1 MAKTL
6 SGFKVIGDTSKI
18 GAGSKKGSAGQTSPT
33 PSSNGSSRTLGGFK
47 VIGDTSK
54 IGAKAAAKTTQQ
66 TGAQSA
72 TLPQSTTRYPQ
83 PMDNVGR
90 QTGTN
95 SRLLA
100 NTQQSGTPIPPLDN
114 GRVGKVL
121 SGAAKSAGA
130 GYVNT
135 AGVAAEGAGKLNTK
149 IYNANNADS
158 IKSDHDAVERY
169 EKMLRDVKW
178 ANGKAMTAA
187 DVKQVQGYLASAK
200 RRIAAH
206 EGYTKAVEQSD
217 KAVAD
222 KAYQKADRLSQS
234 SAEDVAQAKEGLGPV
249 GRFAVDLGVQGVQMA
264 GDVAASAVIPGAG
277 LALMTARSAGS
288 SAQQARQAGASY
300 DQQLAYGL
308 GSGALSLGTEKIS
321 NVSKLFQKAFGRGL
335 AEKAASKLIAKF
347 GENTAVQVM
356 SDLAKRPAGRLALS
370 MISEG
375 GEEFLE
381 DYAQPFLQRATYDPS
396 ARFDLSEALYD
407 AAVGAAMGG
416 IGAGADVIRQ
426 RGSSQ
431 TDAQPTQEVRPEVRE
446 GIDTPTPANAAE
458 GTQNAA
464 SGVETAANKGETV
477 QIVERLRESIPGL
490 NGTEPVSTVSSKAI
504 PFVEGRT
511 MAEKARKMFEAIKGV
526 VSRPGFGDIDI
537 NGRSVK
543 DDLSHGVGGAKA
555 AVIPAIP
562 EVLRRGQ
569 QIDFQQNWKGRPYD
583 GYVFAAPVTMDGETA
598 YVAAVVKRTSKN
610 RFYLHEVIDA
620 NGNVIKIDAGD
631 RANPTSLATNG
642 DAGTQSQASMDMAPA
657 EASLVGPE
665 PTASSAVSSPVKGTR
680 PLNANDSIAQGAENV
695 KNGGAA
701 EFDTPGDAKAGT
713 VNTDYDR
720 LQAAKDKFHPE
731 GAYAARPV
739 DVPLTNFEGRNIPK
753 SASTIAGAQGIA
765 GADVLFLEQQIAD
778 GKLAFDTIQDE
789 TAVNHARSVIQN
801 KGFDGAL
808 EQYRQAASAN
818 VATKD
823 NTALG
828 QQLILQAMHEG
839 NAAYVSELLTLY
851 TRNSTTAA
859 QAMQAQSMFRK
870 LSPEGQLMSVQKAI
884 SDLNEKYGT
893 AVELDE
899 ADVKDFLDA
908 ETPEERQKATEKIVE
923 KAAQSVPGTFRAKYD
938 TLRYLAMLGNPRT
951 HIRNILGNTLFQIP
965 VTVKNR
971 VGAIVEGVASAATGG
986 KTERSKSLLGANPF
1000 GKLAAECRADF
1011 SNAKDFLEQSSKYN
1025 EGQTSLSEIEKKA
1038 KAFSDD
1044 NLIGKAVNK
1053 ASDFNSRALE
1063 AEDTAAKK
1071 WIYTQ
1076 SMAGYLKANG
1086 YKSMSDAPQSVL
1098 NRARDYAAQEA
1109 LRNTFNDKN
1118 VISDAVSDL
1127 GKLSRSDNPAKKF
1140 AGYIVEG
1147 MVPFK
1152 RTPANIAVR
1161 AAEYSPVGAVLG
1173 AVDTVR
1179 GAKAKDVVQVS
1190 KGLDRVA
1197 TGLSGTALMLAGFLA
1212 AGAGYVTGGDDDDD
1226 RQQAFNDLTGHQNY
1240 ALELKNGTSITL
1252 DWLAPEAIPFFVG
1265 AELYNQGLDQGL
1277 QFKDVLSAVK
1287 NASAPMLEMS
1297 MLQGLNDTFESAAYA
1312 KNRGD
1317 SVLGSVVMSALT
1329 NYVTQAFPTFGGQ
1342 IERTGE
1348 NLRMTTYVDKNKEL
1362 PTDLQYTI
1370 GKISQK
1376 IPGLDYQQIPYIDA
1390 WGRTEATGDALTRT
1404 FNNLINPAY
1413 VSQVEVDK
1421 VEAELQRVKDATGD
1435 STVFPSRAEKSIEF
1449 DNETHN
1455 LTAEQYQKYAKAK
1468 GQNSY
1473 KLVQQAMQLP
1483 AYKEMGDGGKAELL
1497 NKMLG
1502 YANYKAKRA
1511 VFPKY
1516 SSDAYAKYEEAEKNG
1531 VSPAEYYVFRTT
1543 DNTLTA
1549 DKDANGNTIAG
1560 SKKEKVLDAINGMD
1574 LSPTEKDFLYLMNG
1588 YAAKALSEAPW
1599 H

>member
-1 MAKTL
+1 MSSIEDRLNAVIRSGGTSTPAPAQTAKKAAPNSISERL
-6 SGFKVIGDTSKI
+6 DKVIASGKGQPSVYKAPASTTKASTSKNQWVST
-18 GAGSKKGSAGQTSPT
+18 GGGRKSTTNAGKQQGFVADPT
-33 PSSNGSSRTLGGFK
+33 RAKNNASSRIKNIVT
-47 VIGDTSK
+47 
-54 IGAKAAAKTTQQ
+54 
-66 TGAQSA
+66 
-72 TLPQSTTRYPQ
+72 
-83 PMDNVGR
+83 
-90 QTGTN
+90 
-95 SRLLA
+95 
-100 NTQQSGTPIPPLDN
+100 
-114 GRVGKVL
+114 
-121 SGAAKSAGA
+121 GAAKSSGA

-135 AGVAAEGAGKLNTK
+135 GGVLAEGTGKLNTM
-149 IYNANNADS
+149 IANNNAAGEQMGAIQA
-158 IKSDHDAVERY
+158 IKDY
-169 EKMLRDVKW
+169 NTMLRNGKW
-178 ANGKAMTAA
+178 ADGKALTAA
-187 DVKQVQGYLASAK
+187 DREKIQTY
-200 RRIAAH
+200 IAANQRKIDAH
-206 EGYTKAVEQSD
+206 KNYTQAVEKSD

-222 KAYQKADRLSQS
+222 KAYRKADQLAE
-234 SAEDVAQAKEGLGPV
+234 SASKDISRAKQGLGKA
-249 GRFAVDLGVQGVQMA
+249 GQFAVDVGVAGVQMG
-264 GDVAASAVIPGAG
+264 GDMALGALTGGSALPSMFVRGVGSAA
-277 LALMTARSAGS
+277 
-288 SAQQARQAGASY
+288 QEARQSGATY
-300 DQQLAYGL
+300 GQQLGYGL
-308 GSGALSLGTEKIS
+308 GSGALSVATEKIS
-321 NVSKLFQKAFGRGL
+321 NVAGPFKKAFGAGVL
-335 AEKAASKLIAKF
+335 DKAISKA
-347 GENTAVQVM
+347 TARM
-356 SDLAKRPAGRLALS
+356 NGSAAGKLALS
-370 MISEG
+370 MLSEG
-375 GEEFLE
+375 GEEFIE
-381 DYAQPFLQRATYDPS
+381 DVFQPILQRATYDKS
-396 ARFDLSEALYD
+396 AKFDLSGALYD
-407 AAVGAAMGG
+407 AAVGAALGG
-416 IGAGADVIRQ
+416 LGSGVEAMQNRRSPQQTTQQAPGAQADVQ
-426 RGSSQ
+426 GG
-431 TDAQPTQEVRPEVRE
+431 TY
-446 GIDTPTPANAAE
+446 TPAPANAAE
-458 GTQNAA
+458 GAQNAVP
-464 SGVETAANKGETV
+464 GVETAENIRVGQATTIKKPYKGEVPTQTQRQNTAPV
-477 QIVERLRESIPGL
+477 Q
-490 NGTEPVSTVSSKAI
+490 VSSEALTRAQNSI
-504 PFVEGRT
+504 AG
-511 MAEKARKMFEAIKGV
+511 ARGLESSLPGQSFKSTLKNVYKSIFKPAKGV
-526 VSRPGFGDIDI
+526 VVEGTSFGGQPYAVDI
-537 NGRSVK
+537 NNNVPGKVISDPNLTAEKLSV
-543 DDLSHGVGGAKA
+543 LGNLTEIVQNGEYVGSGEYVPHGAKTKKTVRYDYFETPVEINGKQYIA
-555 AVIPAIP
+555 SFDV
-562 EVLRRGQ
+562 EVEPNVNNYRTHKL
-569 QIDFQQNWKGRPYD
+569 IK
-583 GYVFAAPVTMDGETA
+583 MDL
-598 YVAAVVKRTSKN
+598 N
-610 RFYLHEVIDA
+610 EVSGPD
-620 NGNVIKIDAGD
+620 
-631 RANPTSLATNG
+631 
-642 DAGTQSQASMDMAPA
+642 
-657 EASLVGPE
+657 VGPA
-665 PTASSAVSSPVKGTR
+665 PTATETHSSPVEGTR

-713 VNTDYDR
+713 LNTDYDR

-778 GKLAFDTIQDE
+778 GKIAFDTIQDE

-851 TRNSTTAA
+851 TRNSTTVA
-859 QAMQAQSMFRK
+859 QAMQAQSMLRK

-923 KAAQSVPGTFRAKYD
+923 KAAQNVPGTFRAKYD

-971 VGAIVEGVASAATGG
+971 VGAIVEGAAFAATGG

-1025 EGQTSLSEIEKKA
+1025 EGQTSLSDIEKKA

-1053 ASDFNSRALE
+1053 GSDFNSRALE

-1076 SMAGYLKANG
+1076 SMAGFLKANG

-1118 VISDAVSDL
+1118 VVSDAVSDL
-1127 GKLSRSDNPAKKF
+1127 GKLSKSDNPAKKF
-1140 AGYIVEG
+1140 AGYIAEG

-1173 AVDTVR
+1173 VVDTVR

-1329 NYVTQAFPTFGGQ
+1329 NYVTQASPTFGGQ

-1473 KLVQQAMQLP
+1473 NLVQQAMQMP
-1483 AYKEMGDGGKAELL
+1483 AYKKMGNGGKAELL

>member
-1 MAKTL
+1 MAVKMPDLVAYGKNKSVKST
-6 SGFKVIGDTSKI
+6 T
-18 GAGSKKGSAGQTSPT
+18 GSSTSPQKNAT
-33 PSSNGSSRTLGGFK
+33 QMPDLVAYGKRKSSVSQP
-47 VIGDTSK
+47 
-54 IGAKAAAKTTQQ
+54 TT
-66 TGAQSA
+66 TRK
-72 TLPQSTTRYPQ
+72 STTDAGKQQGFVADPTRAKNNAP
-83 PMDNVGR
+83 
-90 QTGTN
+90 
-95 SRLLA
+95 SRA
-100 NTQQSGTPIPPLDN
+100 KNIVT
-114 GRVGKVL
+114 
-121 SGAAKSAGA
+121 GAAKSTGSAFTNLG
-130 GYVNT
+130 
-135 AGVAAEGAGKLNTK
+135 GVLAEGAGKLNTR
-149 IYNANNADS
+149 IANQNAGDS
-158 IKSDHDAVERY
+158 LQNDHDAVKRY

-187 DVKQVQGYLASAK
+187 DVKQVQGYLSAAK

-234 SAEDVAQAKEGLGPV
+234 SAADVAQAKEGLGPV
-249 GRFAVDLGVQGVQMA
+249 GQFAVDVGVAGAQMA
-264 GDVAASAVIPGAG
+264 GDMAVGALTGGSALPAMFVRSVGSAA
-277 LALMTARSAGS
+277 
-288 SAQQARQAGASY
+288 QEARQSGATY
-300 DQQLAYGL
+300 GQQLGYGL
-308 GSGALSLGTEKIS
+308 GSGALSVATEKIS
-321 NVSKLFQKAFGRGL
+321 NVADPFKKFFGEGL
-335 AEKAASKLIAKF
+335 ADKVAGKLIARF
-347 GENTAVQVM
+347 GESDAVRIM
-356 SDLAKRPAGRLALS
+356 KRLAETPGGKAALS
-370 MISEG
+370 FISEG
-375 GEEFLE
+375 GEEAIE
-381 DYAQPFLQRATYDPS
+381 DIAQPILQTIYNGKRYSTVPEYIRDLDAKEIAHDALVGGALGLVGSAAENVQRAKRGQQATQQ
-396 ARFDLSEALYD
+396 
-407 AAVGAAMGG
+407 AVGGQAEAA
-416 IGAGADVIRQ
+416 
-426 RGSSQ
+426 
-431 TDAQPTQEVRPEVRE
+431 E
-446 GIDTPTPANAAE
+446 GNYTPTPANAAE

-464 SGVETAANKGETV
+464 PSVETAPKYDALQADAIRHEGKTFRNLVAGFDTSVSEFFNKWRNGRKNTETEKLEKLYLGKMSEDAKRQASNILGYEIDSRDMIVTSDDVKHILDSHGNAETELQRGNQPLEQWAIDAIPDVVTQPDSIVPGSTNTSGKHPGKQGVIFSKTMPNGTVVTVQFDNKGRKTMELTTMYV
-477 QIVERLRESIPGL
+477 KKSGPTTQAFNVENTSPQL
-490 NGTEPVSTVSSKAI
+490 TAEPVPESVSSA
-504 PFVEGRT
+504 
-511 MAEKARKMFEAIKGV
+511 
-526 VSRPGFGDIDI
+526 S
-537 NGRSVK
+537 S
-543 DDLSHGVGGAKA
+543 DL
-555 AVIPAIP
+555 
-562 EVLRRGQ
+562 
-569 QIDFQQNWKGRPYD
+569 
-583 GYVFAAPVTMDGETA
+583 T
-598 YVAAVVKRTSKN
+598 
-610 RFYLHEVIDA
+610 
-620 NGNVIKIDAGD
+620 
-631 RANPTSLATNG
+631 
-642 DAGTQSQASMDMAPA
+642 PA
-657 EASLVGPE
+657 EARLAGPA
-665 PTASSAVSSPVKGTR
+665 PVPSSAASSPVEGTR
-680 PLNANDSIAQGAENV
+680 PLNANNSIAQGAENV

-701 EFDTPGDAKAGT
+701 GFDTPGDAYAGT

-789 TAVNHARSVIQN
+789 TAVNHARSVIQD

-859 QAMQAQSMFRK
+859 QAMQAQSMLRK
-870 LSPEGQLMSVQKAI
+870 LSPEGQLISVQKAI

-923 KAAQSVPGTFRAKYD
+923 KAAQNVPGTFRAKYD

-971 VGAIVEGVASAATGG
+971 VGAIVEGAAFAATGG

-1025 EGQTSLSEIEKKA
+1025 EGQTSLSDIEKKA

-1053 ASDFNSRALE
+1053 GSDFNSRALE

-1076 SMAGYLKANG
+1076 SMAGFLKANG

-1118 VISDAVSDL
+1118 VVSDAVSDL
-1127 GKLSRSDNPAKKF
+1127 GKLSKSDNPAKKF

-1152 RTPANIAVR
+1152 RTPTNIAVR

-1179 GAKAKDVVQVS
+1179 GAKAKDVIQVS

-1297 MLQGLNDTFESAAYA
+1297 MLQGLNDTFDSAAYA

-1329 NYVTQAFPTFGGQ
+1329 NYVTQAFPTLGGQ

-1348 NLRMTTYVDKNKEL
+1348 DLRMTTYVDKNKEL

-1390 WGRTEATGDALTRT
+1390 WGRTEATGDALMRT
-1404 FNNLINPAY
+1404 FNNLVNPAY

-1421 VEAELQRVKDATGD
+1421 VETELQRVKDATGD

-1483 AYKEMGDGGKAELL
+1483 AYKQMGNGGKAEFL

-1531 VSPAEYYVFRTT
+1531 ISPAEYYVFRTT
-1543 DNTLTA
+1543 DNNLTA

-1588 YAAKALSEAPW
+1588 YAAKTLSEAPW

>member
-1 MAKTL
+1 MSSIEDRLNAVIRSGGTSTPAPAQAAKKAAPNSISERL
-6 SGFKVIGDTSKI
+6 DKVIASGKGQPSVYKAPVSTTKSSTSKNQWVSTGGGRKSTT
-18 GAGSKKGSAGQTSPT
+18 GAGKRQGFVADPT
-33 PSSNGSSRTLGGFK
+33 RAKNNASSRIKNIVT
-47 VIGDTSK
+47 
-54 IGAKAAAKTTQQ
+54 
-66 TGAQSA
+66 
-72 TLPQSTTRYPQ
+72 
-83 PMDNVGR
+83 
-90 QTGTN
+90 
-95 SRLLA
+95 
-100 NTQQSGTPIPPLDN
+100 
-114 GRVGKVL
+114 
-121 SGAAKSAGA
+121 GAAKSSGA

-135 AGVAAEGAGKLNTK
+135 GGVLAEGAGKLNTM
-149 IYNANNADS
+149 IANNNAAGVQMGAIQAIKDYNTMLRNGKWADGKALTADDRKK
-158 IKSDHDAVERY
+158 IRTYIAANQRKIDAHKNYTQAVE
-169 EKMLRDVKW
+169 K
-178 ANGKAMTAA
+178 
-187 DVKQVQGYLASAK
+187 
-200 RRIAAH
+200 
-206 EGYTKAVEQSD
+206 SD
-217 KAVAD
+217 KAMAD
-222 KAYQKADRLSQS
+222 KAYRKADQLAE
-234 SAEDVAQAKEGLGPV
+234 SASKDISRAKQGLGKA
-249 GRFAVDLGVQGVQMA
+249 GQFAVDVGVAGVQMG
-264 GDVAASAVIPGAG
+264 GDMALGALTGGSALPSMFVRGVGSAA
-277 LALMTARSAGS
+277 
-288 SAQQARQAGASY
+288 QEARQSGATY
-300 DQQLAYGL
+300 GQQLGYGL
-308 GSGALSLGTEKIS
+308 GSGALSVATEKIS
-321 NVSKLFQKAFGRGL
+321 NVAGPFKKAFGAGL
-335 AEKAASKLIAKF
+335 ADKAAGKLIARF
-347 GENTAVQVM
+347 GESDAVRIM
-356 SDLAKRPAGRLALS
+356 KRLAETPGGKAALS
-370 MISEG
+370 FISEG
-375 GEEFLE
+375 GEEAIE
-381 DYAQPFLQRATYDPS
+381 DIAQPILQTIYNGKRYSTVPEYIRDLDAKEIAHDALVGGALGLVGSAVENVQRAKRP
-396 ARFDLSEALYD
+396 
-407 AAVGAAMGG
+407 
-416 IGAGADVIRQ
+416 Q
-426 RGSSQ
+426 Q
-431 TDAQPTQEVRPEVRE
+431 DAQPTQEGRQEVRE
-446 GIDTPTPANAAE
+446 GTYTPSPANAAE
-458 GTQNAA
+458 GTQNAVP
-464 SGVETAANKGETV
+464 GVETAENIRVGQATTIKKPYKGEVPTQTQRQNTAPVQVSSEALTRAQNSIAGARGLESSLPGQSFKSTLKNVYKSIFKPAKGVPVEGAVFQGKPYTV
-477 QIVERLRESIPGL
+477 DIGNKVLGKVISDGSLTAEKLSLLSNLPDVVR
-490 NGTEPVSTVSSKAI
+490 NGTYVGSGEYTQHSGKDRPVVRYDYFETPVSIGGESFVAKFDVEVY
-504 PFVEGRT
+504 PFNNNYRT
-511 MAEKARKMFEAIKGV
+511 
-526 VSRPGFGDIDI
+526 
-537 NGRSVK
+537 
-543 DDLSHGVGGAKA
+543 H
-555 AVIPAIP
+555 
-562 EVLRRGQ
+562 Q
-569 QIDFQQNWKGRPYD
+569 
-583 GYVFAAPVTMDGETA
+583 
-598 YVAAVVKRTSKN
+598 
-610 RFYLHEVIDA
+610 
-620 NGNVIKIDAGD
+620 VIK
-631 RANPTSLATNG
+631 
-642 DAGTQSQASMDMAPA
+642 MDLTPA
-657 EASLVGPE
+657 EGSLVGPK
-665 PTASSAVSSPVKGTR
+665 PTASSAVSSPVEGTR
-680 PLNANDSIAQGAENV
+680 PLNANNSIAQGAENV
-695 KNGGAA
+695 KNEGTAG
-701 EFDTPGDAKAGT
+701 FDTPGDAVAGAM
-713 VNTDYDR
+713 NTDYAR

-739 DVPLTNFEGRNIPK
+739 NVPLTNFEGRNIPK

-789 TAVNHARSVIQN
+789 TAVNHARSVIQD

-908 ETPEERQKATEKIVE
+908 ETPDERQKATEKIVE
-923 KAAQSVPGTFRAKYD
+923 KAAQNVPGTFRAKYD

-971 VGAIVEGVASAATGG
+971 VGAIIEGAAFAATGG

-1025 EGQTSLSEIEKKA
+1025 EGQTSLSDIEKKS

-1053 ASDFNSRALE
+1053 GSDFNSRALE

-1076 SMAGYLKANG
+1076 SMAGFLKANG

-1118 VISDAVSDL
+1118 VVSDAVSDL
-1127 GKLSRSDNPAKKF
+1127 GKLSKSDNPAKKF

-1152 RTPANIAVR
+1152 RTPTNIAVR

-1240 ALELKNGTSITL
+1240 ALELKNGTSVTL

-1297 MLQGLNDTFESAAYA
+1297 MLQGLNDTFDSAAYA

-1317 SVLGSVVMSALT
+1317 SVLGSVVMSAFT
-1329 NYVTQAFPTFGGQ
+1329 NYVTQAFPTLGGQ

-1348 NLRMTTYVDKNKEL
+1348 NLRMTTYADKNKEL

-1455 LTAEQYQKYAKAK
+1455 LTAGQYQKYAKAK

-1483 AYKEMGDGGKAELL
+1483 AYKQMGNGGKAELL

-1511 VFPKY
+1511 VFPQY

-1531 VSPAEYYVFRTT
+1531 ISPAEYYVFRET
-1543 DNTLTA
+1543 DNNLTA

-1560 SKKEKVLDAINGMD
+1560 SKKEKVLDTINGMD

-1588 YAAKALSEAPW
+1588 YAAKTLSEAPW

>member
-1 MAKTL
+1 MSSIEDRLNAVIRSGGTSTPAPAQTAKKAAPNSISERL
-6 SGFKVIGDTSKI
+6 DKVIASGKGQPSVYQAPAASTTKSGTSK
-18 GAGSKKGSAGQTSPT
+18 GQWVST
-33 PSSNGSSRTLGGFK
+33 GGGRK
-47 VIGDTSK
+47 
-54 IGAKAAAKTTQQ
+54 
-66 TGAQSA
+66 
-72 TLPQSTTRYPQ
+72 STTDAGKQQGFVADPTRAK
-83 PMDNVGR
+83 N
-90 QTGTN
+90 N
-95 SRLLA
+95 AASRVK
-100 NTQQSGTPIPPLDN
+100 NIVT
-114 GRVGKVL
+114 
-121 SGAAKSAGA
+121 GAAKSSGA

-135 AGVAAEGAGKLNTK
+135 GGVLAEGAGKLNTM
-149 IYNANNADS
+149 IANNNAAGEQLGS
-158 IKSDHDAVERY
+158 IQAIKDY
-169 EKMLRDVKW
+169 NTMLRNGKW
-178 ANGKAMTAA
+178 ADGKALTAA
-187 DVKQVQGYLASAK
+187 DRQKIQTY
-200 RRIAAH
+200 IAANQRKIDAH
-206 EGYTKAVEQSD
+206 RGYTQAVEKSD

-222 KAYQKADRLSQS
+222 KAYRKADQLAE
-234 SAEDVAQAKEGLGPV
+234 SASKDISRAKQGLGKA
-249 GRFAVDLGVQGVQMA
+249 GQFAVDVGVAGVQMG
-264 GDVAASAVIPGAG
+264 GDMALGALTGGSALPSMFVRGVGSAA
-277 LALMTARSAGS
+277 
-288 SAQQARQAGASY
+288 QEARQSGATY
-300 DQQLAYGL
+300 GQQLGYGL
-308 GSGALSLGTEKIS
+308 GSGALSVATEKIS
-321 NVSKLFQKAFGRGL
+321 NVAGPFKKAFGAGVL
-335 AEKAASKLIAKF
+335 DKAISKA
-347 GENTAVQVM
+347 TARM
-356 SDLAKRPAGRLALS
+356 NGSAAGKLALS
-370 MISEG
+370 MLSEG
-375 GEEFLE
+375 GEEFIE
-381 DYAQPFLQRATYDPS
+381 DVFQPILQRATYDKS
-396 ARFDLSEALYD
+396 AKFDLSGALYD
-407 AAVGAAMGG
+407 AAVGAALGG
-416 IGAGADVIRQ
+416 LGSGVEAMQNRRSPQQTTQQAQGAQADVQ
-426 RGSSQ
+426 GG
-431 TDAQPTQEVRPEVRE
+431 TY
-446 GIDTPTPANAAE
+446 TPTPANAAE

-464 SGVETAANKGETV
+464 PGVETAPKYDALQADAIRHEGKTFRNLVAGFDTSVSEFFNKWRNGRKNTGTEKLEKLYLGKMSEDAKRQASNILGYEIDSRDMIVTSDDVKHILDSHGNAETELQRGNQPLEQWAIDAIPDVVTQPDSIVPGSTNTSGKHPGKQGVIFSKTMPNGTVVTVQFDNKGRKTMELTTMYV
-477 QIVERLRESIPGL
+477 KKSGPTTQAFNVENTSPQLTAKPVPES
-490 NGTEPVSTVSSKAI
+490 VSS
-504 PFVEGRT
+504 
-511 MAEKARKMFEAIKGV
+511 
-526 VSRPGFGDIDI
+526 
-537 NGRSVK
+537 
-543 DDLSHGVGGAKA
+543 
-555 AVIPAIP
+555 
-562 EVLRRGQ
+562 
-569 QIDFQQNWKGRPYD
+569 
-583 GYVFAAPVTMDGETA
+583 
-598 YVAAVVKRTSKN
+598 
-610 RFYLHEVIDA
+610 
-620 NGNVIKIDAGD
+620 
-631 RANPTSLATNG
+631 
-642 DAGTQSQASMDMAPA
+642 
-657 EASLVGPE
+657 
-665 PTASSAVSSPVKGTR
+665 ASSELSPMTNANTGRDPAANAMRTVPVEGTR

-701 EFDTPGDAKAGT
+701 GFDTPGDAVAGA
-713 VNTDYDR
+713 VNTDYAR

-739 DVPLTNFEGRNIPK
+739 NVPLTNFEGRNIPK
-753 SASTIAGAQGIA
+753 SASTIAGAQGID
-765 GADVLFLEQQIAD
+765 GADVRFLEQQIAD

-923 KAAQSVPGTFRAKYD
+923 KAAQNVPGTFRAKYD

-971 VGAIVEGVASAATGG
+971 VGAIVEGAAFAATGG

-1025 EGQTSLSEIEKKA
+1025 EGQTSLSDIEKKA

-1053 ASDFNSRALE
+1053 GSDFNSRALE

-1076 SMAGYLKANG
+1076 SMAGFLKANG

-1118 VISDAVSDL
+1118 VVSDAVSDL
-1127 GKLSRSDNPAKKF
+1127 GKLSKSDNPAKKF

-1152 RTPANIAVR
+1152 RTPTNIAVR

-1277 QFKDVLSAVK
+1277 QFKDMLSAVK

-1297 MLQGLNDTFESAAYA
+1297 MLQGLNDTFDSAAYA

-1329 NYVTQAFPTFGGQ
+1329 NYVTQAFPTLGGQ

-1348 NLRMTTYVDKNKEL
+1348 DLRMTTYVDKNKEL

-1390 WGRTEATGDALTRT
+1390 WGRTEATGDALMRT
-1404 FNNLINPAY
+1404 FNNLANPAY

-1473 KLVQQAMQLP
+1473 KLVQQAIQLP
-1483 AYKEMGDGGKAELL
+1483 AYKQMGNGGKAELL

-1531 VSPAEYYVFRTT
+1531 ISPAEYYVFRTA
-1543 DNTLTA
+1543 DNNLTA

-1560 SKKEKVLDAINGMD
+1560 SKKEKVLNAINGMD

-1588 YAAKALSEAPW
+1588 YAAKTLNETPW

>member
-1 MAKTL
+1 MSSIEDRLNAVIRSRGTSTPPPTQTAKKAASNSISERL
-6 SGFKVIGDTSKI
+6 DKVIASG
-18 GAGSKKGSAGQTSPT
+18 KGQ
-33 PSSNGSSRTLGGFK
+33 PSVYQAPISTTKNNLGSRTK
-47 VIGDTSK
+47 NIV
-54 IGAKAAAKTTQQ
+54 
-66 TGAQSA
+66 TGA
-72 TLPQSTTRYPQ
+72 
-83 PMDNVGR
+83 V
-90 QTGTN
+90 
-95 SRLLA
+95 
-100 NTQQSGTPIPPLDN
+100 
-114 GRVGKVL
+114 
-121 SGAAKSAGA
+121 KSAGS
-130 GYVNT
+130 GYANLG
-135 AGVAAEGAGKLNTK
+135 GVLAEGAGKLNTR
-149 IYNANNADS
+149 IANQNAGDS
-158 IKSDHDAVERY
+158 LQSDHDAVKRY

-217 KAVAD
+217 KVVAD
-222 KAYQKADRLSQS
+222 KAYQKADQLSQS
-234 SAEDVAQAKEGLGPV
+234 SAADVAQAKEGLGPV
-249 GRFAVDLGVQGVQMA
+249 GQFAVDLGVQGVQMA

-288 SAQQARQAGASY
+288 SAQRARQSGATY
-300 DQQLAYGL
+300 NQQLAYGL

-321 NVSKLFQKAFGRGL
+321 NVSKLFQKTFGRGL

-381 DYAQPFLQRATYDPS
+381 DVAQPFLQRATYDPS

-416 IGAGADVIRQ
+416 IGAGVDVIRQ

-431 TDAQPTQEVRPEVRE
+431 ADAQPTQEVRPEVRE
-446 GIDTPTPANAAE
+446 GIDTSTPANAAE
-458 GTQNAA
+458 GTQNAVP
-464 SGVETAANKGETV
+464 GVETAENIRVGQATTIKKPYKGEVPTQTQRQNTAPV
-477 QIVERLRESIPGL
+477 Q
-490 NGTEPVSTVSSKAI
+490 VSSEALTRAQNSI
-504 PFVEGRT
+504 AG
-511 MAEKARKMFEAIKGV
+511 ARGLESSLPGQSFKSTLKNVYKSIFKPAKGV
-526 VSRPGFGDIDI
+526 VVEGTSFGGQPYAVDI
-537 NGRSVK
+537 NNNVPGKVISDPNLTAEKLSV
-543 DDLSHGVGGAKA
+543 LGNLTEIVQNGEYVGSGEYVPHGAKTKKTVRYDYFETPVEISGKQYIA
-555 AVIPAIP
+555 SFDV
-562 EVLRRGQ
+562 EVEPNVNNYRTHKL
-569 QIDFQQNWKGRPYD
+569 IK
-583 GYVFAAPVTMDGETA
+583 MDL
-598 YVAAVVKRTSKN
+598 N
-610 RFYLHEVIDA
+610 EVSGPD
-620 NGNVIKIDAGD
+620 
-631 RANPTSLATNG
+631 
-642 DAGTQSQASMDMAPA
+642 
-657 EASLVGPE
+657 VGPA
-665 PTASSAVSSPVKGTR
+665 PTATETHSSPVEGTR

-713 VNTDYDR
+713 LNTDYDR

-778 GKLAFDTIQDE
+778 GKIAFDTIQDE

-908 ETPEERQKATEKIVE
+908 ETPEERQKATEKIIE
-923 KAAQSVPGTFRAKYD
+923 KAAQNVPGTFRAKYD

-1011 SNAKDFLEQSSKYN
+1011 STAKDFLEQSSKYN
-1025 EGQTSLSEIEKKA
+1025 EGQTSLSDIEKKA

-1053 ASDFNSRALE
+1053 GSDFNSRALE

-1076 SMAGYLKANG
+1076 SMAGFLKANG

-1118 VISDAVSDL
+1118 VVSDAVSDL
-1127 GKLSRSDNPAKKF
+1127 GKLSKSDNPAKKF

-1329 NYVTQAFPTFGGQ
+1329 NYVTQAFPTLGGQ

-1473 KLVQQAMQLP
+1473 KLVQQAMQLS
-1483 AYKEMGDGGKAELL
+1483 AYKEMGNGGKAELL

>member
-1 MAKTL
+1 MAVKMPDLVAYGERVNKTQNN
-6 SGFKVIGDTSKI
+6 SGGVQMPNLVAYGKRVETRK
-18 GAGSKKGSAGQTSPT
+18 AKETKAVT
-33 PSSNGSSRTLGGFK
+33 PSASPRPMENASTGNSR
-47 VIGDTSK
+47 
-54 IGAKAAAKTTQQ
+54 
-66 TGAQSA
+66 
-72 TLPQSTTRYPQ
+72 P
-83 PMDNVGR
+83 
-90 QTGTN
+90 N

-100 NTQQSGTPIPPLDN
+100 DVRTGGTTPPSLDN
-114 GRVGKVL
+114 GRVGKVI
-121 SGAAKSAGA
+121 SGAAKSTGSAYA
-130 GYVNT
+130 NLV
-135 AGVAAEGAGKLNTK
+135 GVLAEGAGKLNTR
-149 IYNANNADS
+149 IANQNAGDS
-158 IKSDHDAVERY
+158 LQSDHDAVKRY

-187 DVKQVQGYLASAK
+187 DVKQVQSYLSAAK

-206 EGYTKAVEQSD
+206 EGYTKAVERSD

-234 SAEDVAQAKEGLGPV
+234 SAADVAQAKEGLGPV
-249 GRFAVDLGVQGVQMA
+249 GQFAVDLGVQGVQMA

-288 SAQQARQAGASY
+288 SAQRARQAGATY
-300 DQQLAYGL
+300 NQQLAYGL
-308 GSGALSLGTEKIS
+308 GSGALSLATEKIS
-321 NVSKLFQKAFGRGL
+321 NVASPFKKAFGGGVL
-335 AEKAASKLIAKF
+335 DNAISGA
-347 GENTAVQVM
+347 
-356 SDLAKRPAGRLALS
+356 LAKLNNSAAGRVALS

-375 GEEFLE
+375 GEEFIE
-381 DYAQPFLQRATYDPS
+381 DIFQPILQRATYDPS

-416 IGAGADVIRQ
+416 IGGAVDVVRGRSNALTASQEAAGA
-426 RGSSQ
+426 Q
-431 TDAQPTQEVRPEVRE
+431 TDVRE
-446 GIDTPTPANAAE
+446 GGYAPVEQVSADGA
-458 GTQNAA
+458 QNAA
-464 SGVETAANKGETV
+464 SGAEAAENVRAGQVTTIKKPYRGEVPTQTQRQNTV
-477 QIVERLRESIPGL
+477 
-490 NGTEPVSTVSSKAI
+490 PVQVSSEALTRAQNSI
-504 PFVEGRT
+504 AG
-511 MAEKARKMFEAIKGV
+511 ARGLESSFPVQSFKSTLKNAYKSIFKPAKGV
-526 VSRPGFGDIDI
+526 VVEGATFNGQPYTVDIGNKVLGKVISDTKLTPEKLALLGNVSEVVQNGTYVGSGEYTQHSGKDRPTIRYDYFETPVSI
-537 NGRSVK
+537 NGESYIAKFDVE
-543 DDLSHGVGGAKA
+543 VVPGANNY
-555 AVIPAIP
+555 
-562 EVLRRGQ
+562 RTHQ
-569 QIDFQQNWKGRPYD
+569 
-583 GYVFAAPVTMDGETA
+583 
-598 YVAAVVKRTSKN
+598 VVKMDLT
-610 RFYLHEVIDA
+610 
-620 NGNVIKIDAGD
+620 
-631 RANPTSLATNG
+631 PT
-642 DAGTQSQASMDMAPA
+642 

-665 PTASSAVSSPVKGTR
+665 PTASSAVSSPVEGTR

-695 KNGGAA
+695 KNGGTAG
-701 EFDTPGDAKAGT
+701 FDTPGDAKAGT

-765 GADVLFLEQQIAD
+765 GEDVLFLEQQIAD
-778 GKLAFDTIQDE
+778 GKIAFDTIQDE

-923 KAAQSVPGTFRAKYD
+923 KAAQNVPGTFRAKYD

-1118 VISDAVSDL
+1118 VVSDAVSDL

-1179 GAKAKDVVQVS
+1179 GAKAKDAVQVS

-1212 AGAGYVTGGDDDDD
+1212 AGAGYVTGGDDDDN

-1329 NYVTQAFPTFGGQ
+1329 NYVTQAFPTLGGQ

-1376 IPGLDYQQIPYIDA
+1376 IPGLDYQQTPYIDA

-1473 KLVQQAMQLP
+1473 KLVQQAMQLS
-1483 AYKEMGDGGKAELL
+1483 AYKKMGNGGKAELL

>member
-1 MAKTL
+1 MAVKMPDLIAYGERVNKTQNN
-6 SGFKVIGDTSKI
+6 SGGVRIPDLVAYGKRVETQK
-18 GAGSKKGSAGQTSPT
+18 AKKTRAVT
-33 PSSNGSSRTLGGFK
+33 PSVSPRPMENASVGNSR
-47 VIGDTSK
+47 
-54 IGAKAAAKTTQQ
+54 
-66 TGAQSA
+66 
-72 TLPQSTTRYPQ
+72 P
-83 PMDNVGR
+83 
-90 QTGTN
+90 N

-100 NTQQSGTPIPPLDN
+100 DVRTGGTTPPSLDN
-114 GRVGKVL
+114 GRVGKVI
-121 SGAAKSAGA
+121 SGAAKSTGSAFTNLG
-130 GYVNT
+130 
-135 AGVAAEGAGKLNTK
+135 GVLAEGAGKLNTQ
-149 IYNANNADS
+149 IANQNAGES
-158 IKSDHDAVERY
+158 LQSDHDAVKRY

-178 ANGKAMTAA
+178 ANGKPMTAA
-187 DVKQVQGYLASAK
+187 DVKQVQSYLSAAK

-206 EGYTKAVEQSD
+206 EGYTKAVERSD

-234 SAEDVAQAKEGLGPV
+234 SAKDVAQAKEGLGPV
-249 GRFAVDLGVQGVQMA
+249 GQFAVDLGVQGVQMA

-288 SAQQARQAGASY
+288 SAQRARQAGATY

-308 GSGALSLGTEKIS
+308 GSGALSLATEKIS
-321 NVSKLFQKAFGRGL
+321 NVASPFKKAFGGGVL
-335 AEKAASKLIAKF
+335 DNAINGALSKLNNSA
-347 GENTAVQVM
+347 
-356 SDLAKRPAGRLALS
+356 AGRVALS

-375 GEEFLE
+375 GEEFIE
-381 DYAQPFLQRATYDPS
+381 DIFQPILQRATYDPS

-416 IGAGADVIRQ
+416 IGAGVDVIRQ
-426 RGSSQ
+426 RGSGQ
-431 TDAQPTQEVRPEVRE
+431 ADAQSTQEARPEVQE
-446 GIDTPTPANAAE
+446 GTYTPTPANAAE
-458 GTQNAA
+458 GAQNAA
-464 SGVETAANKGETV
+464 PDVETAENIRVGQVTTIKKPYKGEVPTQTQRQNTAPV
-477 QIVERLRESIPGL
+477 Q
-490 NGTEPVSTVSSKAI
+490 VSSEALTQAQNSI
-504 PFVEGRT
+504 AG
-511 MAEKARKMFEAIKGV
+511 ARGLEASFPVQSFKSTLKNAYKSIFKPAKGV
-526 VSRPGFGDIDI
+526 VVEGTSFGGQPYTVDINNNVPGKVISDVNLTAEKLSLLSNLPDVVRNGTYVGSGEYTQHSGRNRPGVRYDYFETPVQI
-537 NGRSVK
+537 NGT
-543 DDLSHGVGGAKA
+543 DYIAKFD
-555 AVIPAIP
+555 V
-562 EVLRRGQ
+562 EVLPGANNYRTHQ
-569 QIDFQQNWKGRPYD
+569 
-583 GYVFAAPVTMDGETA
+583 
-598 YVAAVVKRTSKN
+598 VVKMDLMPTEAR
-610 RFYLHEVIDA
+610 L
-620 NGNVIKIDAGD
+620 AG
-631 RANPTSLATNG
+631 PS
-642 DAGTQSQASMDMAPA
+642 P
-657 EASLVGPE
+657 VP
-665 PTASSAVSSPVKGTR
+665 SSVASSPVEGTR

-713 VNTDYDR
+713 LNTDYDR

-765 GADVLFLEQQIAD
+765 GEDVLFLEQQIAD
-778 GKLAFDTIQDE
+778 GKIAFDTIQDE

-893 AVELDE
+893 AVELDD

-908 ETPEERQKATEKIVE
+908 KTPEERQKATEKIVE
-923 KAAQSVPGTFRAKYD
+923 KAAQNVPGTFRAKYD

-971 VGAIVEGVASAATGG
+971 VGAIVEGAASIATGG

-1025 EGQTSLSEIEKKA
+1025 EGQTSLSDIEKKA

-1053 ASDFNSRALE
+1053 GSDFNSRALE

-1076 SMAGYLKANG
+1076 SMAGFLKANG

-1118 VISDAVSDL
+1118 VVSDAVSDL
-1127 GKLSRSDNPAKKF
+1127 GKLSKSDNPAKKF

-1297 MLQGLNDTFESAAYA
+1297 MLQGLNDTFDSAAYA

-1329 NYVTQAFPTFGGQ
+1329 NYVTQAFPTLGGQ

-1348 NLRMTTYVDKNKEL
+1348 DLRMTTYVDKNKEL

-1390 WGRTEATGDALTRT
+1390 WGRTEATGDALMRT
-1404 FNNLINPAY
+1404 FNNLVNPAY

-1473 KLVQQAMQLP
+1473 KLVQQAMQLS
-1483 AYKEMGDGGKAELL
+1483 AYKQMGNGGKAELL

-1531 VSPAEYYVFRTT
+1531 ISPAEYYVFRTT
-1543 DNTLTA
+1543 DNNLTA

-1588 YAAKALSEAPW
+1588 YAAKTLSETPW

>member
-1 MAKTL
+1 MSTIQERLAKMKQ
-6 SGFKVIGDTSKI
+6 SGGTAVQPVVS
-18 GAGSKKGSAGQTSPT
+18 SAAQNSVHDRLAKMKADGQQQPSVYQAPAQSQQGFLADPT
-33 PSSNGSSRTLGGFK
+33 RAKNNASSRVKNIVT
-47 VIGDTSK
+47 
-54 IGAKAAAKTTQQ
+54 
-66 TGAQSA
+66 
-72 TLPQSTTRYPQ
+72 
-83 PMDNVGR
+83 
-90 QTGTN
+90 
-95 SRLLA
+95 
-100 NTQQSGTPIPPLDN
+100 
-114 GRVGKVL
+114 
-121 SGAAKSAGA
+121 GAAKSTGSAFTNLG
-130 GYVNT
+130 GLM
-135 AGVAAEGAGKLNTK
+135 AEGAGYLNTR
-149 IYNANNADS
+149 IANQNAGAS
-158 IKSDHDAVERY
+158 LQSDHDAVKRY

-187 DVKQVQGYLASAK
+187 DVKQVQSYLAAAK

-234 SAEDVAQAKEGLGPV
+234 SAADVAQAKEGLGPV
-249 GRFAVDLGVQGVQMA
+249 GQFAVDVGVAGAQMA
-264 GDVAASAVIPGAG
+264 GDMAVGALTGGSALPAMFVRSVGSAA
-277 LALMTARSAGS
+277 
-288 SAQQARQAGASY
+288 QEARQSGATY
-300 DQQLAYGL
+300 GQQLGYGL
-308 GSGALSLGTEKIS
+308 GSGALSVATEKIS
-321 NVSKLFQKAFGRGL
+321 NVADPFKKFFGEGL
-335 AEKAASKLIAKF
+335 ADKAAGKLIARF
-347 GENTAVQVM
+347 GESDAVRIM
-356 SDLAKRPAGRLALS
+356 KRLAETPGGKAALS
-370 MISEG
+370 FILEG
-375 GEEFLE
+375 GEEAIE
-381 DYAQPFLQRATYDPS
+381 DIAQPILQTIYNGKRYSTVPEYIRDLDAKEIAHDALVGGALGLVGSAAENVQRAKRGQQATQQ
-396 ARFDLSEALYD
+396 
-407 AAVGAAMGG
+407 AVGGQAEAA
-416 IGAGADVIRQ
+416 
-426 RGSSQ
+426 
-431 TDAQPTQEVRPEVRE
+431 E
-446 GIDTPTPANAAE
+446 GNYTPAPANAPD
-458 GTQNAA
+458 GTQNAVPN
-464 SGVETAANKGETV
+464 VETAPKYDALQADAIRHEGKTFRNLVAGFDTSVSEFFNKWRNGRKNTETEKLEKLYLGKMSEDAKRQASNILGYEIDSRDMIVTSDDVKHILDSHGNAEAELQRGNQPLEQWAIDAIPDVVTQPDSIVPGSTNTSGKHPGKQGVIFSKTMPNGTVVTVQFDNKGRKTMELTTMYV
-477 QIVERLRESIPGL
+477 KKSGPTIQAFNVENTSPQLTAKPVPES
-490 NGTEPVSTVSSKAI
+490 VSSA
-504 PFVEGRT
+504 
-511 MAEKARKMFEAIKGV
+511 
-526 VSRPGFGDIDI
+526 S
-537 NGRSVK
+537 S
-543 DDLSHGVGGAKA
+543 DL
-555 AVIPAIP
+555 
-562 EVLRRGQ
+562 
-569 QIDFQQNWKGRPYD
+569 
-583 GYVFAAPVTMDGETA
+583 T
-598 YVAAVVKRTSKN
+598 
-610 RFYLHEVIDA
+610 
-620 NGNVIKIDAGD
+620 
-631 RANPTSLATNG
+631 
-642 DAGTQSQASMDMAPA
+642 PA
-657 EASLVGPE
+657 EARLAGPS
-665 PTASSAVSSPVKGTR
+665 PVPSSVASSPVEGTR
-680 PLNANDSIAQGAENV
+680 PLNANDSIAQGTENV
-695 KNGGAA
+695 KNGGTAG
-701 EFDTPGDAKAGT
+701 FDTPGDVFAGT
-713 VNTDYDR
+713 LNTDYDR

-923 KAAQSVPGTFRAKYD
+923 KAAQNVPGTFRAKYD

-971 VGAIVEGVASAATGG
+971 VGAIIEVAASAATGG

-1053 ASDFNSRALE
+1053 GSDFNSRALE

-1076 SMAGYLKANG
+1076 SMAGFLKANG

-1118 VISDAVSDL
+1118 VVSDAVSDL
-1127 GKLSRSDNPAKKF
+1127 GKLSKSDNPAKKF

-1152 RTPANIAVR
+1152 RTPTNIAVR

-1277 QFKDVLSAVK
+1277 QFKDMLSAVK

-1297 MLQGLNDTFESAAYA
+1297 MLQGLNDTFDSAAYA

-1329 NYVTQAFPTFGGQ
+1329 NYVTQAFPTLGGQ

-1348 NLRMTTYVDKNKEL
+1348 DLRMTTYVDKNKEL

-1390 WGRTEATGDALTRT
+1390 WGRTEATGDALMRT
-1404 FNNLINPAY
+1404 FNNLANPAY

-1483 AYKEMGDGGKAELL
+1483 AYKQMGNGGKAELL

-1511 VFPKY
+1511 VFPQY

-1531 VSPAEYYVFRTT
+1531 ISPAEYYVFRTT
-1543 DNTLTA
+1543 DNNLTA

-1588 YAAKALSEAPW
+1588 YAAKTLNETPW

>member
-1 MAKTL
+1 MGKLVYIKTGQAVTGGQSAPTSGRGLMHLDGTPVERKRGTQPAKAKET
-6 SGFKVIGDTSKI
+6 KAV
-18 GAGSKKGSAGQTSPT
+18 T
-33 PSSNGSSRTLGGFK
+33 PSAFPRPMENASTGNSR
-47 VIGDTSK
+47 
-54 IGAKAAAKTTQQ
+54 
-66 TGAQSA
+66 
-72 TLPQSTTRYPQ
+72 P
-83 PMDNVGR
+83 
-90 QTGTN
+90 N

-100 NTQQSGTPIPPLDN
+100 DVRTGGTTPPSLDN
-114 GRVGKVL
+114 GRVGKVI
-121 SGAAKSAGA
+121 SGATKSAGSA
-130 GYVNT
+130 YANLG
-135 AGVAAEGAGKLNTK
+135 GVLAEGAGKLNTR
-149 IYNANNADS
+149 IANQNAGDS
-158 IKSDHDAVERY
+158 LQSDHDAVKRY

-206 EGYTKAVEQSD
+206 EGYTKAVERSD

-234 SAEDVAQAKEGLGPV
+234 SAADVAQAKEGLGPV
-249 GRFAVDLGVQGVQMA
+249 GQFAVDLGVQGVQMA

-288 SAQQARQAGASY
+288 SAQRARQAGATY
-300 DQQLAYGL
+300 NQQLAYGL
-308 GSGALSLGTEKIS
+308 GSGALSLATEKIS
-321 NVSKLFQKAFGRGL
+321 NVASPFKKAFGGGVL
-335 AEKAASKLIAKF
+335 DNAISGA
-347 GENTAVQVM
+347 
-356 SDLAKRPAGRLALS
+356 LAKLNNSAAGRVALS

-375 GEEFLE
+375 GEEFIE
-381 DYAQPFLQRATYDPS
+381 DIFQPILQRATYDPS

-416 IGAGADVIRQ
+416 IGGAVDVVRGRSNALTASQEAAGA
-426 RGSSQ
+426 Q
-431 TDAQPTQEVRPEVRE
+431 TDVRE
-446 GIDTPTPANAAE
+446 GGYAPVEQVSADGA
-458 GTQNAA
+458 QNAA
-464 SGVETAANKGETV
+464 SGAEAAENVRAGQVTTIKKPYRGEVPTQTQRQNTV
-477 QIVERLRESIPGL
+477 
-490 NGTEPVSTVSSKAI
+490 PVQVSSEALTRAQNSI
-504 PFVEGRT
+504 AG
-511 MAEKARKMFEAIKGV
+511 ARGLESSFPVQSFKSTLKNAYKSIFKPAKGV
-526 VSRPGFGDIDI
+526 VVEGATFNGQPYTVDIGNKVLGKVISDTKLTPEKLALLGNVSEVVQNGTYVGSGEYTQHSGKDRPTIRYDYFETPVSI
-537 NGRSVK
+537 NGESYIAKFDVE
-543 DDLSHGVGGAKA
+543 VVPGANNY
-555 AVIPAIP
+555 
-562 EVLRRGQ
+562 RTHQ
-569 QIDFQQNWKGRPYD
+569 
-583 GYVFAAPVTMDGETA
+583 
-598 YVAAVVKRTSKN
+598 VVKMDLT
-610 RFYLHEVIDA
+610 
-620 NGNVIKIDAGD
+620 
-631 RANPTSLATNG
+631 PT
-642 DAGTQSQASMDMAPA
+642 

-665 PTASSAVSSPVKGTR
+665 PTASSAVSSPVEGTR

-695 KNGGAA
+695 KNGGTAG
-701 EFDTPGDAKAGT
+701 FDTPGDAKAGT

-765 GADVLFLEQQIAD
+765 GEDVLFLEQQIAD
-778 GKLAFDTIQDE
+778 GKIAFDTIQDE

-923 KAAQSVPGTFRAKYD
+923 KAAQNVPGTFRAKYD

-1118 VISDAVSDL
+1118 VVSDAVSDL

-1179 GAKAKDVVQVS
+1179 GAKAKDAVQVS

-1212 AGAGYVTGGDDDDD
+1212 AGAGYVTGGDDDDN

-1329 NYVTQAFPTFGGQ
+1329 NYVTQAFPTLGGQ

-1376 IPGLDYQQIPYIDA
+1376 IPGLDYQQTPYIDA

-1473 KLVQQAMQLP
+1473 KLVQQAMQLS
-1483 AYKEMGDGGKAELL
+1483 AYKKMGNGGKAELL

>member
-72 TLPQSTTRYPQ
+72 TLTQSTTRYPQ

-100 NTQQSGTPIPPLDN
+100 DTKQSGTLIPSLDN
-114 GRVGKVL
+114 GRVGKVI
-121 SGAAKSAGA
+121 SGAAKSVGSAYTNLG
-130 GYVNT
+130 
-135 AGVAAEGAGKLNTK
+135 GVLAEGAGKLNTR
-149 IYNANNADS
+149 IANQNAGGS
-158 IKSDHDAVERY
+158 LQSDHDAVKRY

-178 ANGKAMTAA
+178 ANGRAMSAK

-234 SAEDVAQAKEGLGPV
+234 SAADVAQAKEGLGPV
-249 GRFAVDLGVQGVQMA
+249 GQFAVDLGVQGVQMA

-288 SAQQARQAGASY
+288 SAQQARQAGATY
-300 DQQLAYGL
+300 GQQLAYGL
-308 GSGALSLGTEKIS
+308 GSGALSLATEKIS
-321 NVSKLFQKAFGRGL
+321 NVAGPFKKAFGGGVL
-335 AEKAASKLIAKF
+335 DNAISGALSKLNNSA
-347 GENTAVQVM
+347 
-356 SDLAKRPAGRLALS
+356 AGRVALS

-375 GEEFLE
+375 GEEFIE
-381 DYAQPFLQRATYDPS
+381 DVFQPILQRATYDPS

-416 IGAGADVIRQ
+416 IGAGVDVIRQ
-426 RGSSQ
+426 RGNGQ
-431 TDAQPTQEVRPEVRE
+431 ADAQPTQEARPEVRE
-446 GIDTPTPANAAE
+446 GIDTPTTANAAE

-464 SGVETAANKGETV
+464 PGVETTANKGETV

-665 PTASSAVSSPVKGTR
+665 PTASSAVSSPVEGTR

-713 VNTDYDR
+713 LNTDYDR

-778 GKLAFDTIQDE
+778 GKIAFDTIQDE

-1044 NLIGKAVNK
+1044 NLIGKVVNK

-1226 RQQAFNDLTGHQNY
+1226 RQQSFNDLTGHQNY

-1413 VSQVEVDK
+1413 VSQVDVDK

-1483 AYKEMGDGGKAELL
+1483 AYKKMGNGGKAELL

-1560 SKKEKVLDAINGMD
+1560 SKKEKVLDAINGMN

>member
-1 MAKTL
+1 MSSIEDRLNAVIQSGGTSTPAPVQAAKKAASNSISKRL
-6 SGFKVIGDTSKI
+6 DKVIASGKGQQSVYKAPTSTAKASTSKNQWVST
-18 GAGSKKGSAGQTSPT
+18 GGGRKSTTDAGKKQGFVADPT
-33 PSSNGSSRTLGGFK
+33 RAKNNASSRVKNIVTGATKSASSAFTNLGG
-47 VIGDTSK
+47 
-54 IGAKAAAKTTQQ
+54 
-66 TGAQSA
+66 
-72 TLPQSTTRYPQ
+72 
-83 PMDNVGR
+83 
-90 QTGTN
+90 
-95 SRLLA
+95 
-100 NTQQSGTPIPPLDN
+100 
-114 GRVGKVL
+114 VL
-121 SGAAKSAGA
+121 
-130 GYVNT
+130 
-135 AGVAAEGAGKLNTK
+135 AEGAGKLNTR
-149 IYNANNADS
+149 IANQNAGDS
-158 IKSDHDAVERY
+158 LQSDRDAVKRY

-187 DVKQVQGYLASAK
+187 DVKQVQGYLSAAK

-234 SAEDVAQAKEGLGPV
+234 SAADVAQAKEGLGPV
-249 GRFAVDLGVQGVQMA
+249 GQFAVDLGVQGVQMA
-264 GDVAASAVIPGAG
+264 GDIAASAVLPGAG

-288 SAQQARQAGASY
+288 SAQQARQSGASY
-300 DQQLAYGL
+300 NQQLAYGL
-308 GSGALSLGTEKIS
+308 GSGALSLATEKIS
-321 NVSKLFQKAFGRGL
+321 NVASPFKKAFGGGVL
-335 AEKAASKLIAKF
+335 DNAISGA
-347 GENTAVQVM
+347 
-356 SDLAKRPAGRLALS
+356 LAKLNNSAAGRVALS

-375 GEEFLE
+375 GEEFIE
-381 DYAQPFLQRATYDPS
+381 DIFQPILQRATYDPS

-416 IGAGADVIRQ
+416 IGAGVDVIRQ
-426 RGSSQ
+426 RGSGQ
-431 TDAQPTQEVRPEVRE
+431 ANAQPTQEARPEVRE
-446 GIDTPTPANAAE
+446 DTYSPSPASAAE
-458 GTQNAA
+458 GTQNAVP
-464 SGVETAANKGETV
+464 GVETAANKGETV

-642 DAGTQSQASMDMAPA
+642 DAGTQSQASV
-657 EASLVGPE
+657 E
-665 PTASSAVSSPVKGTR
+665 GTR
-680 PLNANDSIAQGAENV
+680 PLNANDSIAQGTENV

-701 EFDTPGDAKAGT
+701 KFDGLGNANAGT
-713 VNTDYDR
+713 LNTDYDR

-753 SASTIAGAQGIA
+753 SASTIDGAQGIA

-778 GKLAFDTIQDE
+778 GKIAFDTIQDE

-908 ETPEERQKATEKIVE
+908 ETPEERQKATEKIIE
-923 KAAQSVPGTFRAKYD
+923 KAAQNVPGTFRAKYD

-971 VGAIVEGVASAATGG
+971 VGAIIEGAAFAATGG

-1025 EGQTSLSEIEKKA
+1025 EGQTSLSDIEKKA

-1053 ASDFNSRALE
+1053 GSDFNSWALE

-1076 SMAGYLKANG
+1076 SMAGFLKANG

-1118 VISDAVSDL
+1118 VVSDAVSDL
-1127 GKLSRSDNPAKKF
+1127 GKLSKSDNPAKKF

-1152 RTPANIAVR
+1152 RTPTNIAVR

-1240 ALELKNGTSITL
+1240 ALELKNGTSVTL

-1297 MLQGLNDTFESAAYA
+1297 MLQGLNDTFDSAAYA

-1329 NYVTQAFPTFGGQ
+1329 NYVTQAFPTLGGQ

-1348 NLRMTTYVDKNKEL
+1348 DLRMTTYVDKNKEL

-1390 WGRTEATGDALTRT
+1390 WGRTEATGDALMRT
-1404 FNNLINPAY
+1404 FNNLVNPAY

-1483 AYKEMGDGGKAELL
+1483 AYKQMGNGGKAELL

-1588 YAAKALSEAPW
+1588 YAAKALNEAPW

>member
-1 MAKTL
+1 MAVKMPDL
-6 SGFKVIGDTSKI
+6 VAYGKNKSVKSA
-18 GAGSKKGSAGQTSPT
+18 AGSSTSPQKNATQMPDLVAYGKRKSSVSQPATTQKTTTDAGKQQGFVADPTRAKNNASSRVKNIVTGATKSTGSAFT
-33 PSSNGSSRTLGGFK
+33 NLGG
-47 VIGDTSK
+47 
-54 IGAKAAAKTTQQ
+54 
-66 TGAQSA
+66 
-72 TLPQSTTRYPQ
+72 
-83 PMDNVGR
+83 
-90 QTGTN
+90 
-95 SRLLA
+95 
-100 NTQQSGTPIPPLDN
+100 
-114 GRVGKVL
+114 VL
-121 SGAAKSAGA
+121 
-130 GYVNT
+130 
-135 AGVAAEGAGKLNTK
+135 AEGAGKLNTR
-149 IYNANNADS
+149 IANQNAGDS
-158 IKSDHDAVERY
+158 LQSDRDAVKRY

-178 ANGKAMTAA
+178 ANGKAMTTA
-187 DVKQVQGYLASAK
+187 DVKQVQSYLSAAK

-234 SAEDVAQAKEGLGPV
+234 SAADVAQAKKGLGPV
-249 GRFAVDLGVQGVQMA
+249 GQFAVDLGVQGVQMA
-264 GDVAASAVIPGAG
+264 GDMAASAVIPGAG

-288 SAQQARQAGASY
+288 SAQQARQAGATY
-300 DQQLAYGL
+300 GQQLAYGL
-308 GSGALSLGTEKIS
+308 GSGALSLATEKIS
-321 NVSKLFQKAFGRGL
+321 NVAGPFKKAFGGGVL
-335 AEKAASKLIAKF
+335 DNAISGA
-347 GENTAVQVM
+347 
-356 SDLAKRPAGRLALS
+356 LAKLNNSAAGRVALS

-375 GEEFLE
+375 GEEFIE
-381 DYAQPFLQRATYDPS
+381 DIFQPILQRATYDPA
-396 ARFDLSEALYD
+396 ARFDLSDALYD

-416 IGAGADVIRQ
+416 IGAGVDVIRQ
-426 RGSSQ
+426 RGSGQ
-431 TDAQPTQEVRPEVRE
+431 ADAQPTQEVRPEVRE
-446 GIDTPTPANAAE
+446 GTYTPNPANAAD

-464 SGVETAANKGETV
+464 PGVEAASKYDPIQAAAIRHEGKTFRNLVAGFDTTV
-477 QIVERLRESIPGL
+477 
-490 NGTEPVSTVSSKAI
+490 
-504 PFVEGRT
+504 
-511 MAEKARKMFEAIKGV
+511 
-526 VSRPGFGDIDI
+526 IDFFQRWK
-537 NGRSVK
+537 NGRSNTSAEK
-543 DDLSHGVGGAKA
+543 LEKLYLGKISEAARQQASNILGYDLSTRDMIVTNDDVKHIVSSHGNADAEAQRGNLPLAQWAIEAIPDVVTNPDTVSPGDIQTGGKHPGKRGLLFSKSLPNGTVVTVQFDNKGRNTMELTTMYVKKA
-555 AVIPAIP
+555 APTTQAFNVENTSSQLTAKPVP
-562 EVLRRGQ
+562 ESVG
-569 QIDFQQNWKGRPYD
+569 
-583 GYVFAAPVTMDGETA
+583 
-598 YVAAVVKRTSKN
+598 S
-610 RFYLHEVIDA
+610 
-620 NGNVIKIDAGD
+620 
-631 RANPTSLATNG
+631 
-642 DAGTQSQASMDMAPA
+642 ASV
-657 EASLVGPE
+657 E
-665 PTASSAVSSPVKGTR
+665 GTR

-713 VNTDYDR
+713 LNTDYDR

-778 GKLAFDTIQDE
+778 GKIAFDTIQDE

-908 ETPEERQKATEKIVE
+908 ETPEERQKATEKIIE
-923 KAAQSVPGTFRAKYD
+923 KAAQNVPGTFRAKYD

-1011 SNAKDFLEQSSKYN
+1011 STAKDFLEQSSKYN
-1025 EGQTSLSEIEKKA
+1025 EGQTSLSDIEKKA

-1053 ASDFNSRALE
+1053 GSDFNSRALE

-1076 SMAGYLKANG
+1076 SMAGFLKANG

-1118 VISDAVSDL
+1118 VVSDAVSDL
-1127 GKLSRSDNPAKKF
+1127 GKLSKSDNPAKKF

-1329 NYVTQAFPTFGGQ
+1329 NYVTQAFPTLGGQ

-1473 KLVQQAMQLP
+1473 KLVQQAMQLS
-1483 AYKEMGDGGKAELL
+1483 AYKEMGNGGKAELL